1 VIISIQG
8 ILVVATNVFVSVIS
22 TAMMLLVLWQAP
34 RQRSN
39 QLFAAMMFV
48 LLFFSFSNIAQR
60 LVDVLQIDPELM
72 LNINTTLYAWFI
84 VLLIIFVEEFTRL
97 KSQLKVVGIVLAT
110 IVTALLV
117 TGNVYQNS
125 RPSPT
130 DPGGYLMDISPIG
143 LVMLVIYAIYV
154 VVILMALRRSTDPR
168 AKMIWPA
175 ILCILV
181 GVILVALR
189 PFSAIEIGGTRPLG
203 LILTIPYNS
212 IGLAL
217 AAMIVGYTVL
227 KHQLFDPLYKL
238 NKDLEKANH
247 DLEKAN
253 RELAQANVMKTQFLA
268 NMSHELRTPLNAII
282 GYTQMAV
289 DGIYGPLTQKQ
300 SDRLSRVVA
309 NGYNLLALIND
320 LLDIS
325 KIEAGRLTLISKRV
339 DTPALIQSVSSTL
352 QPLADKKGLSLAFE
366 CDDAPPIYADE
377 TRARQILTNIGANAI
392 KFTPKGSV
400 TIRTQRDGKY
410 LRFSIIDTGIGI
422 PAEALSTIFEEF
434 RQVDGG
440 FTRQYEGSGLGLTI
454 ARRLVEMQRG
464 QITVESTVG
473 VGSTFHVMLPLA
485 EIEAPKAL
493 PVDIK

>member
-1 VIISIQG
+1 MIISIQG

>member
-1 VIISIQG
+1 
-8 ILVVATNVFVSVIS
+8 
-22 TAMMLLVLWQAP
+22 
-34 RQRSN
+34 
-39 QLFAAMMFV
+39 
-48 LLFFSFSNIAQR
+48 
-60 LVDVLQIDPELM
+60 
-72 LNINTTLYAWFI
+72 

>member
-1 VIISIQG
+1 LTISIQG

-48 LLFFSFSNIAQR
+48 LLFFSFSNIVQR
-60 LVDVLQIDPELM
+60 LVDVLRIDPELM

-130 DPGGYLMDISPIG
+130 DPGGYLMDMSAAG
-143 LVMLVIYAIYV
+143 VVLLVTYAIYV
-154 VVILMALRRSTDPR
+154 VVILMVLRRSTDPR

-175 ILCILV
+175 IVCILV

-189 PFSAIEIGGTRPLG
+189 PFSAVEIGGTRPFG

-238 NKDLEKANH
+238 NKDLENANH
-247 DLEKAN
+247 NLEKAN

-289 DGIYGPLTQKQ
+289 DGIYGPLTPKQ
-300 SDRLSRVVA
+300 NDRLVRVVA

-352 QPLADKKGLSLAFE
+352 QPLAEKKGLSLAFE

-392 KFTPKGSV
+392 KFTPKGGV
-400 TIRTQRDGKY
+400 TIRTQKDGKY

-440 FTRQYEGSGLGLTI
+440 FTRQYEGTGLGLTI

-464 QITVESTVG
+464 QITVESIIG

-485 EIEAPKAL
+485 EIETPKAL